1 LSYAKEALKPFL
13 IKEAAMTDGIS
24 FALTDEQ
31 KMLQGLARDFARNE
45 IAPVAEHYD
54 RTAEFPLPVIE
65 KARQAGLINTNIP
78 MEYGGA
84 SASLV
89 EEAVV
94 CEELAWGCT
103 GISTAILINNL
114 AAIPIIVAGTDE
126 QKKEWLGRMTGGQ
139 LGAYAVTEP
148 AAGSDVAGMLSTAM
162 KKDGGYVIRGS
173 KTFISNASYSQF
185 FVVFAYTDKAAR
197 YKGISAFIVE
207 RDRPG
212 FSVSKKFDK
221 LGQRASDTAEIT
233 LDEVVVP
240 ECNRLGKEG
249 DGFMIAMKVFDR
261 SRPTVAASAVGLAQ
275 RALDESVKYARERT
289 TMGVPIIQHQGIGFM
304 LADMAMNVEAAR
316 LLTYKAAWLVD
327 QGQPNTK
334 FAAFAKAFAA
344 DSAMKAAT
352 DAVQVFG
359 GYGFMKEYPVE
370 KLMRDCKVFQIYEA
384 SQIQRTII
392 MRELMK

>member
-1 LSYAKEALKPFL
+1 MS
-13 IKEAAMTDGIS
+13 DGFN
-24 FALTDEQ
+24 FALSEEQ
-31 KMLQGLARDFARNE
+31 KMLQALARDFARNE

-54 RTAEFPLPVIE
+54 QAAEFPLPVIE

-84 SASLV
+84 GASLV

-103 GISTAILINNL
+103 GISTSILINNL

-148 AAGSDVAGMLSTAM
+148 AAGSDVAGMLSTAV
-162 KKDGGYVIRGS
+162 KKDGEYVLRGS
-173 KTFISNASYSQF
+173 KTFISNASHSQF

-240 ECNRLGKEG
+240 EANRLGKEG

-275 RALDESVKYARERT
+275 RALDESVKYAKERT

-316 LLTYKAAWLVD
+316 LLAYKAAWLVD

-352 DAVQVFG
+352 DAVQVLG
-359 GYGFMKEYPVE
+359 GYGYMKEYPVE
-370 KLMRDCKVFQIYEA
+370 KLMRDCKVFQIYEGT

-392 MRELMK
+392 MRELMR

>member
-1 LSYAKEALKPFL
+1 MS
-13 IKEAAMTDGIS
+13 DGIN
-24 FALTDEQ
+24 FALTEEQ
-31 KMLQGLARDFARNE
+31 KMLQGLARDFARHE

-54 RTAEFPLPVIE
+54 RTGEFPLPVIA
-65 KARQAGLINTNIP
+65 KAREAGLINTNIP
-78 MEYGGA
+78 MDYGGVG
-84 SASLV
+84 ASLV
-89 EEAVV
+89 EEAVI

-114 AAIPIIVAGTDE
+114 AAIPIVLAGSAE
-126 QKKEWLGRMTGGQ
+126 QKKEWLGRMTGGH
-139 LGAYAVTEP
+139 LGSYAVTEP
-148 AAGSDVAGMLSTAM
+148 AAGSDVAGMLSTAV
-162 KKDGGYVIRGS
+162 KKGDEYVIKGS
-173 KTFISNASYSQF
+173 KTFISNASYSDF
-185 FVVFAYTDKAAR
+185 FVVFAYTDKAAKHR
-197 YKGISAFIVE
+197 GMSAFIVE
-207 RDRPG
+207 RNRPG

-233 LDEVVVP
+233 LDDVVVP

-249 DGFMIAMKVFDR
+249 DGFKIAMLVFDR

-275 RALDESVKYARERT
+275 RALDECVKYAKERT
-289 TMGVPIIQHQGIGFM
+289 TFGVPIWQHQGIGF
-304 LADMAMNVEAAR
+304 LIADMAMNVEAAR
-316 LLTYKAAWLVD
+316 LLAFKAAWLVD

-344 DSAMKAAT
+344 DTAMKTAT

-370 KLMRDCKVFQIYEA
+370 KLMRDVKVYQIYEGT

-392 MRELMK
+392 MRELFR

>member
-1 LSYAKEALKPFL
+1 
-13 IKEAAMTDGIS
+13 M
-24 FALTDEQ
+24 
-31 KMLQGLARDFARNE
+31 
-45 IAPVAEHYD
+45 
-54 RTAEFPLPVIE
+54 
-65 KARQAGLINTNIP
+65 
-78 MEYGGA
+78 
-84 SASLV
+84 
-89 EEAVV
+89 
-94 CEELAWGCT
+94 
-103 GISTAILINNL
+103 INNL
-114 AAIPIIVAGTDE
+114 AAIPIIVAATEE
-126 QKKEWLGRMTGGQ
+126 QKKKWLGRMTGGQ

-148 AAGSDVAGMLSTAM
+148 AAGSDVAGMLSTAT
-162 KKDGGYVIRGS
+162 KKGNDYVLKGS
-173 KTFISNASYSQF
+173 KTFISNASHSDF
-185 FVVFAYTDKAAR
+185 FVIFAYTDKAAK
-197 YKGISAFIVE
+197 YKGISAFIME

-233 LDEVVVP
+233 FDDVVVP
-240 ECNRLGKEG
+240 ESNRLGKEG

-275 RALDESVKYARERT
+275 RALDESVKYAKERT
-289 TMGVPIIQHQGIGFM
+289 SMGVPIIQHQGIGFM

-316 LLTYKAAWLVD
+316 LLAYKAAWLVD

-334 FAAFAKAFAA
+334 LAAFAKAFAA

-370 KLMRDCKVFQIYEA
+370 KLMRDCKVFQIYEGT

-392 MRELMK
+392 MRELMR

>member
-1 LSYAKEALKPFL
+1 MS
-13 IKEAAMTDGIS
+13 DGIN
-24 FALTDEQ
+24 FALTEEQ
-31 KMLQGLARDFARNE
+31 KMLQALARDFARNE

-54 RTAEFPLPVIE
+54 RTAEFPTPVIE

-78 MEYGGA
+78 MEYDGGG
-84 SASLV
+84 ASLV
-89 EEAVV
+89 EEALV

-103 GISTAILINNL
+103 GISTTIMINNL
-114 AAIPIIVAGTDE
+114 AAIPIIVAATEE
-126 QKKEWLGRMTGGQ
+126 QKKKWLGRMTGGQ

-148 AAGSDVAGMLSTAM
+148 AAGSDVAGMLSTAT
-162 KKDGGYVIRGS
+162 KKGNDYVLKGS
-173 KTFISNASYSQF
+173 KTFISNASHSDF
-185 FVVFAYTDKAAR
+185 FVIFAYTDKAAK
-197 YKGISAFIVE
+197 YKGISAFIME

-233 LDEVVVP
+233 FDDVVVP
-240 ECNRLGKEG
+240 ESNRLGKEG

-275 RALDESVKYARERT
+275 RALDESVKYAKERT
-289 TMGVPIIQHQGIGFM
+289 SMGVPIIQHQGIGFM

-316 LLTYKAAWLVD
+316 LLAYKAAWLVD

-334 FAAFAKAFAA
+334 LAAFAKAFAA

-370 KLMRDCKVFQIYEA
+370 KLMRDCKVFQIYEGT

-392 MRELMK
+392 MRELMR

>member
-1 LSYAKEALKPFL
+1 MS
-13 IKEAAMTDGIS
+13 DGIN
-24 FALTDEQ
+24 FALNEEQ
-31 KMLQGLARDFARNE
+31 KMLQALARDFARNE

-84 SASLV
+84 GASLV

-103 GISTAILINNL
+103 GISTSILINNL
-114 AAIPIIVAGTDE
+114 AAIPIIVAGSEE

-148 AAGSDVAGMLSTAM
+148 AAGSDVAGMLSTAT
-162 KKDGGYVIRGS
+162 KKGDEYVIKGS

-185 FVVFAYTDKAAR
+185 FVVFAYTDKAAK
-197 YKGISAFIVE
+197 YKGISAFIME

-233 LDEVVVP
+233 FDDVVVP
-240 ECNRLGKEG
+240 EANRLGREG

-275 RALDESVKYARERT
+275 RALDESVKYAKERT

-316 LLTYKAAWLVD
+316 LLAYKAAWLVD
-327 QGQPNTK
+327 QGQSNTK
-334 FAAFAKAFAA
+334 LAAFAKAFAA

-370 KLMRDCKVFQIYEA
+370 KLMRDCKVFQIYEGT

-392 MRELMK
+392 QRELMR

>member
-1 LSYAKEALKPFL
+1 MS
-13 IKEAAMTDGIS
+13 DGIN
-24 FALTDEQ
+24 FALTEEQ
-31 KMLQGLARDFARNE
+31 KMLQALARDFARNE

-84 SASLV
+84 GASLV

-103 GISTAILINNL
+103 GISTSILINNL
-114 AAIPIIVAGTDE
+114 AAIPIIVAGSE
-126 QKKEWLGRMTGGQ
+126 GQKKEWLGRMTGGQ

-148 AAGSDVAGMLSTAM
+148 AAGSDVAGMLSTAT
-162 KKDGGYVIRGS
+162 KKGDEYVIKGS

-185 FVVFAYTDKAAR
+185 FVVFAYTDKAAK
-197 YKGISAFIVE
+197 YKGISTFIDE

-240 ECNRLGKEG
+240 ECQRLGKEG

-275 RALDESVKYARERT
+275 RALDESVKYAKERT

-316 LLTYKAAWLVD
+316 LLSYKAAWLVD

-370 KLMRDCKVFQIYEA
+370 KLMRDCKVFQIYEGT

-392 MRELMK
+392 MRELMR

>member
-1 LSYAKEALKPFL
+1 MS
-13 IKEAAMTDGIS
+13 DGIN
-24 FALTDEQ
+24 FALTEEQ
-31 KMLQGLARDFARNE
+31 RMLQSLARDFSRSE

-54 RTAEFPLPVIE
+54 QTAEFPIPVIE
-65 KARQAGLINTNIP
+65 KARAAGLINSNIP
-78 MEYGGA
+78 IDYGGGGA
-84 SASLV
+84 SLI
-89 EEAVV
+89 EECLI
-94 CEELAWGCT
+94 CEEIGWGCT
-103 GISTAILINNL
+103 GIGTAILINNL
-114 AAIPIIVAGTDE
+114 AATPIILAGSEE

-148 AAGSDVAGMLSTAM
+148 AAGSDVAGMLSTAT
-162 KKDGGYVIRGS
+162 KCGNEYVIKGS

-185 FVVFAYTDKAAR
+185 FVVFAYTDKSAKHR
-197 YKGISAFIVE
+197 GMSAFIVE

-233 LDEVVVP
+233 LDEVAVP
-240 ECNRLGKEG
+240 ADHLLGKEG
-249 DGFMIAMKVFDR
+249 DGFKIAMLVFDR

-275 RALDESVKYARERT
+275 RALDESVKYAKERT
-289 TMGVPIIQHQGIGFM
+289 TFGVPIGQHQGIGFM

-316 LLTYKAAWLVD
+316 LLTFKAAWLVD
-327 QGQPNTK
+327 QGHPNTK

-352 DAVQVFG
+352 DAVQIFG

-370 KLMRDCKVFQIYEA
+370 KLMRDCKVFQIYEGT

-392 MRELMK
+392 MRELMR

>member
-1 LSYAKEALKPFL
+1 MS
-13 IKEAAMTDGIS
+13 DGFN
-24 FALTDEQ
+24 FALSEEQ
-31 KMLQGLARDFARNE
+31 KMLQALARDFARNE

-54 RTAEFPLPVIE
+54 QAAEFPLPVIE

-84 SASLV
+84 GASLV

-103 GISTAILINNL
+103 GISTSILINNL

-148 AAGSDVAGMLSTAM
+148 AAGSDVAGMLSTAV
-162 KKDGGYVIRGS
+162 KKDGEYVLRGS
-173 KTFISNASYSQF
+173 KTFISNASHSQF

-197 YKGISAFIVE
+197 YKGMSAFIVE

-233 LDEVVVP
+233 LEEVVVP
-240 ECNRLGKEG
+240 EANRLGKEG

-275 RALDESVKYARERT
+275 RALDESVKYAKERT

-316 LLTYKAAWLVD
+316 LLAYKAAWLVD

-352 DAVQVFG
+352 DAVQVLG
-359 GYGFMKEYPVE
+359 GYGYMKEYPVE
-370 KLMRDCKVFQIYEA
+370 KLMRDCKVFQIYEGT

-392 MRELMK
+392 MRELMR

>member
-1 LSYAKEALKPFL
+1 MS
-13 IKEAAMTDGIS
+13 DGIQ
-24 FALTDEQ
+24 FTLTEEQ
-31 KMLQGLARDFARNE
+31 KMLQALARDFARNE

-54 RTAEFPLPVIE
+54 RTGEFPLPVIE

-84 SASLV
+84 GAALI
-89 EEAVV
+89 EEALV

-103 GISTAILINNL
+103 GISTAIMINNL
-114 AAIPIIVAGTDE
+114 AAVPIILAGSE
-126 QKKEWLGRMTGGQ
+126 AQKTEWLCRMTGGQ

-148 AAGSDVAGMLSTAM
+148 AAGSDVVGMLSTAT
-162 KKDGGYVIRGS
+162 KKGSEYVLRGS

-197 YKGISAFIVE
+197 HKGMSAFIVE

-212 FSVSKKFDK
+212 FSVSRKFDK

-240 ECNRLGKEG
+240 ECNRLGREG
-249 DGFMIAMKVFDR
+249 DGFKIAMLVFDR
-261 SRPTVAASAVGLAQ
+261 SRPTVSASAVGLAQ
-275 RALDESVKYARERT
+275 RALDECVKYAKERT
-289 TMGVPIIQHQGIGFM
+289 AFGQPIWQHQGVGFM
-304 LADMAMNVEAAR
+304 IADMAMNVEAAR
-316 LLTYKAAWLVD
+316 LLTWKAAWLVD

-344 DSAMKAAT
+344 DTAMKTAT

-370 KLMRDCKVFQIYEA
+370 KLMRDVKVFQIYEGT

-392 MRELMK
+392 MRELFR

>member
-1 LSYAKEALKPFL
+1 MS
-13 IKEAAMTDGIS
+13 DGFN
-24 FALTDEQ
+24 FALSEEQ
-31 KMLQGLARDFARNE
+31 KMLQALARDFARNE

-54 RTAEFPLPVIE
+54 QTAEFPLPVIE

-84 SASLV
+84 GASLV
-89 EEAVV
+89 EEALV

-103 GISTAILINNL
+103 GISTSILINNL
-114 AAIPIIVAGTDE
+114 AAIPIIVAGTAE

-148 AAGSDVAGMLSTAM
+148 AAGSDVAGMLSTAV
-162 KKDGGYVIRGS
+162 KKDGEYVLRGS
-173 KTFISNASYSQF
+173 KTFISNASHSQF
-185 FVVFAYTDKAAR
+185 FVVFAYTDKAAK

-240 ECNRLGKEG
+240 ECNRLGREG

-275 RALDESVKYARERT
+275 RALDESVKYAKERT
-289 TMGVPIIQHQGIGFM
+289 TMGVPIIQHQGIGFL

-316 LLTYKAAWLVD
+316 LLAYKAAWLVD

-359 GYGFMKEYPVE
+359 GYGYMKEYPVE
-370 KLMRDCKVFQIYEA
+370 KLMRDCKVYQIYEGT

-392 MRELMK
+392 MRELMR